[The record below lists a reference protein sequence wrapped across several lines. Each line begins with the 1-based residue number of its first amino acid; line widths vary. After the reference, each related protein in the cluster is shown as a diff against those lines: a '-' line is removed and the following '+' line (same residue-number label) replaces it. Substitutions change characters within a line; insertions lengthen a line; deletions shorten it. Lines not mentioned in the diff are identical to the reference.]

1 MYYFNFIILLTEMQT
16 YIQNICSF
24 LSASDYPWSFAY
36 AAVKIDSRW
45 TDTCKLLPFHTV
57 RAAKCADL
65 PERFVTCRLTG
76 KQIRCEHSGEKLT
89 GGLSFDGSL
98 LKIYMI

>member
-57 RAAKCADL
+57 RAAN
-65 PERFVTCRLTG
+65 V
-76 KQIRCEHSGEKLT
+76 QICLN
-89 GGLSFDGSL
+89 GLL
-98 LKIYMI
+98 LVVWLVNR